1 MKIGKLFKKLK
12 LDIVR
17 INLIFVFVFLNIWD
31 VIISR
36 QLFNA
41 MVLGIVMLAPVTIL
55 WSIKSFKASM
65 LATMYAIFLSSVLTV
80 FFVEGYE
87 PGTGWFIKMSFW
99 LPYLA
104 VMVINAFWGL
114 RIYSKYKSKLKRSF
128 NASTGVV

>member
-1 MKIGKLFKKLK
+1 MKFSKFVKRSN

-17 INLIFVFVFLNIWD
+17 FNLVFVFIFLNIWD

-41 MVLGIVMLAPVTIL
+41 MVLGIVMMAPTTIL
-55 WSIKSFKASM
+55 WTVKSFKASM
-65 LATMYAIFLSSVLTV
+65 LATLYSIFLSSVLTV

-87 PGTGWFIKMSFW
+87 AGTGWFIKISFW

-104 VMVINAFWGL
+104 VSMINAFWGL
-114 RIYSKYKSKLKRSF
+114 RIYSKYKAKLKRSF
-128 NASTGVV
+128 NESAGVV